1 MVTAILSYKCGP
13 ELAALTVGTIAAYT
27 AFTFSVT
34 QWRTQFRC
42 ARRGMLLVGWIDGGG
57 GCCWWSGLIDVR
69 GVEGREPGRRQRPV
83 AACRC

>member
-13 ELAALTVGTIAAYT
+13 ELAGLTIGTIAAYT

-42 ARRGMLLVGWIDGGG
+42 GGRGWMMHGG
-57 GCCWWSGLIDVR
+57 
-69 GVEGREPGRRQRPV
+69 
-83 AACRC
+83 